1 VRNKI
6 LRLHFCRATGEGME
20 SQMIVVAIV
29 IVVALAFDFL
39 NGFHDAANSIA
50 TVVSTKVL
58 SPRAAVLLAA
68 VCNFSA
74 AFFLETK
81 VATTIGHDIVHP
93 EFLDPY
99 MVMFGL
105 LGAIIWDLIT
115 WWFGLPTSSS
125 HALVGGFAGSAVAK
139 AGWIALKPQGLLK
152 VIPYIVIAPIVG
164 LILGR
169 LMMYLMFWIF
179 RNSTPGKVD
188 KFFRRGQLV
197 SASIF
202 SFSHGMNDAQK
213 TMGIILALL
222 ISANLAPATVNGHS
236 AHIPLWVIFSCNI
249 AMGLGTYFGGWR
261 IVKTLGMKLTKLQPV
276 GGFCAE
282 TGGGV
287 TIVFLSLL
295 GIPLSTTHTITGAIV
310 GAGSIR
316 RLSAVRWGVARSI
329 MWAWILTIPCS
340 AFLGA
345 LLEYFVRPL
354 LPK

>member
-1 VRNKI
+1 
-6 LRLHFCRATGEGME
+6 ME
-20 SQMIVVAIV
+20 SQLIVVFIV

-50 TVVSTKVL
+50 TVVSTRVL

-81 VATTIGHDIVHP
+81 VAATIGHDIVHP
-93 EFLDPY
+93 QFLDPY

-105 LGAIIWDLIT
+105 FGAIIWDLIT

-125 HALVGGFAGSAVAK
+125 HALVGGFGGAAVAK
-139 AGWIALKPQGLLK
+139 AGWIALKPTGFLK
-152 VIPYIVIAPIVG
+152 IVPFIVIAPIIGV
-164 LILGR
+164 ILGR
-169 LMMYLMFWIF
+169 LMMMLMNYLF
-179 RNSTPGKVD
+179 RGSSPRKVD
-188 KFFRRGQLV
+188 KLFRRGQLV

-222 ISANLAPATVNGHS
+222 ISANLASATSPDGR
-236 AHIPLWVIFSCNI
+236 AHIPLWVIFACNS

-261 IVKTLGMKLTKLQPV
+261 IVKTLGMRLTKLLPV

-310 GAGSIR
+310 GVGSVQR
-316 RLSAVRWGVARSI
+316 MSAVRWGVARNI
-329 MWAWILTIPCS
+329 LWAWILTIPCS
-340 AFLGA
+340 ALIGA
-345 LLEYFVRPL
+345 LLEFLARPF

>member
-1 VRNKI
+1 
-6 LRLHFCRATGEGME
+6 ME
-20 SQMIVVAIV
+20 SQLIVVFVV
-29 IVVALAFDFL
+29 IVVALLFDFL

-50 TVVSTKVL
+50 TVVSTRVL

-74 AFFLETK
+74 AFFLETR
-81 VATTIGHDIVHP
+81 VAATIGHDIVHSQ
-93 EFLDPY
+93 FLDPY

-105 LGAIIWDLIT
+105 FGAIIWDLIT

-125 HALVGGFAGSAVAK
+125 HALVGGFGGAAVAK
-139 AGWIALKPQGLLK
+139 AGWIALKPAGFLK
-152 VIPYIVIAPIVG
+152 IVPFIVVAPIIGV
-164 LILGR
+164 ILGR
-169 LMMYLMFWIF
+169 LMMMLMNCLF
-179 RNSTPGKVD
+179 RNSTPRKVD

-222 ISANLAPATVNGHS
+222 ISANLAPEASPDGR
-236 AHIPLWVIFSCNI
+236 AHIPLWVIFACNT

-261 IVKTLGMKLTKLQPV
+261 IVKTLGMRLTKLLPV

-310 GAGSIR
+310 GVGSVQR
-316 RLSAVRWGVARSI
+316 MSAVRWGVARNI
-329 MWAWILTIPCS
+329 LWAWVLTIPCS
-340 AFLGA
+340 ALIGA
-345 LLEYFVRPL
+345 LLEFLARPF
-354 LPK
+354 LPQ

>member
-1 VRNKI
+1 
-6 LRLHFCRATGEGME
+6 ME
-20 SQMIVVAIV
+20 SQLIVVVIV
-29 IVVALAFDFL
+29 IVVALLFDFL

-50 TVVSTKVL
+50 TVVSTRVL

-74 AFFLETK
+74 AFFLETR
-81 VATTIGHDIVHP
+81 VAATIGHDIVHS

-125 HALVGGFAGSAVAK
+125 HALVGGFGGAAVAK
-139 AGWIALKPQGLLK
+139 AGWIALKPEGFLMI
-152 VIPYIVIAPIVG
+152 VPYIVIAPFVG
-164 LILGR
+164 LVLGR
-169 LMMYLMFWIF
+169 LMMWLVLWIF
-179 RNSTPGKVD
+179 RNSTPRKVD

-222 ISANLAPATVNGHS
+222 ISVDLLPVATNGEATHV
-236 AHIPLWVIFSCNI
+236 PLWVILSCNLAI
-249 AMGLGTYFGGWR
+249 ALGTYFGGWR
-261 IVKTLGMKLTKLQPV
+261 IVRTLGMRLTKLQPI

-310 GAGSIR
+310 GAGSIQR
-316 RLSAVRWGVARSI
+316 KSAVRWGIARNI
-329 MWAWILTIPCS
+329 VWAWVLTIPCS
-340 AFLGA
+340 ALIGS
-345 LLEYFVRPL
+345 LLEICVRPF

>member
-1 VRNKI
+1 
-6 LRLHFCRATGEGME
+6 MD
-20 SQMIVVAIV
+20 SQLIVVAVVIV
-29 IVVALAFDFL
+29 IALGFDFL

-50 TVVSTKVL
+50 TVVSTRVL

-68 VCNFSA
+68 ICNFSA

-81 VATTIGHDIVHP
+81 VAATIGHDIVHA

-105 LGAIIWDLIT
+105 LAAIIWDLIT

-125 HALVGGFAGSAVAK
+125 HALVGGFAGAAVAK
-139 AGWIALKPQGLLK
+139 SGWIALKPQGLLK
-152 VIPYIVIAPIVG
+152 VVPYIIIAPIVG
-164 LILGR
+164 FILGR
-169 LMMYLMFWIF
+169 LMMWFMFTIF
-179 RNSTPGKVD
+179 RNSTPRKVD
-188 KFFRRGQLV
+188 KIFRRGQLV

-222 ISANLAPATVNGHS
+222 VSANLMPVAAPGAK
-236 AHIPLWVIFSCNI
+236 AHLPLWVIFSCNI
-249 AMGLGTYFGGWR
+249 AMAMGTYFGGWR
-261 IVKTLGMKLTKLQPV
+261 IVRTLGMRLTKLQPV

-310 GAGSIR
+310 GAGSIQR
-316 RLSAVRWGVARSI
+316 RSAVRWGIAKNIV
-329 MWAWILTIPCS
+329 WAWILTIPCS
-340 AFLGA
+340 AFIGV
-345 LLEYFVRPL
+345 LLELCARPF